1 MLAADSGKEQIQS
14 VKLKSLEDIFRALQE
29 AEARYLVVG
38 GLAVI
43 AHGYVRLTKDID
55 LVLDLSSEA
64 LPRALNALQ
73 SLGYRPMIPVP
84 LLDFANPEL
93 RHDWIENRNMKV
105 FNLVSDR
112 YPDVVIDIFPKE
124 PFPFETEFARSEAKE
139 VAPNVL
145 AHVVSVSAL
154 IALKI
159 EANRERDH
167 DDIDKL
173 RKLYPSF
180 P

>member
-1 MLAADSGKEQIQS
+1 

-93 RHDWIENRNMKV
+93 RHDWTEHRNMKV

-124 PFPFETEFARSEAKE
+124 PFSFEAEYKASVLKE
-139 VAPNVL
+139 VAPKVS
-145 AHVVSVSAL
+145 AQVVSVPAL
-154 IALKI
+154 IILKQD
-159 EANRERDH
+159 ADRPQDRT
-167 DDIDKL
+167 DIDKL
-173 RKLYPSF
+173 RKLYPGT
-180 P
+180 

>member
-1 MLAADSGKEQIQS
+1 MRGVKEQIKE
-14 VKLKSLEDIFRALQE
+14 VKVKSLEAIFRALQE

-38 GLAVI
+38 GVAVV
-43 AHGYVRLTKDID
+43 AHGYVRFTKDLD
-55 LVLDLSSEA
+55 LVLDLSPDS
-64 LPRALNALQ
+64 LRRTLTALQ

-112 YPDVVIDIFPKE
+112 YPDVAIDIFPKE
-124 PFPFETEFARSEAKE
+124 PFPFETEFAKGESKE
-139 VAPNVL
+139 VAPNVM
-145 AHVVSVSAL
+145 AHVVSVPAL

-159 EANRERDH
+159 AANRDRDRI
-167 DDIDKL
+167 DIDKL
-173 RKLYPSF
+173 RKLYPSS

>member
-1 MLAADSGKEQIQS
+1 MK
-14 VKLKSLEDIFRALQE
+14 VKSLEAIFRALQE

-38 GLAVI
+38 GLAVV
-43 AHGYVRLTKDID
+43 AHGYVRFTKDLD
-55 LVLDLSSEA
+55 LVLDLSSQA

-93 RHDWIENRNMKV
+93 RHDWTENRNMKV

-124 PFPFETEFARSEAKE
+124 PFAFETEYARCESKE
-139 VAPNVL
+139 VAPNIW
-145 AHVVSVSAL
+145 ARVVSVSAL
-154 IALKI
+154 ITLKI
-159 EANRERDH
+159 EANRERDR

-173 RKLYPSF
+173 RKLYPSS

>member
-64 LPRALNALQ
+64 LPRALNAQDLHAQ
-73 SLGYRPMIPVP
+73 DLPARD
-84 LLDFANPEL
+84 LHARDLHARDL
-93 RHDWIENRNMKV
+93 K
-105 FNLVSDR
+105 
-112 YPDVVIDIFPKE
+112 
-124 PFPFETEFARSEAKE
+124 TQEFKTQEFKT
-139 VAPNVL
+139 
-145 AHVVSVSAL
+145 
-154 IALKI
+154 
-159 EANRERDH
+159 RE
-167 DDIDKL
+167 
-173 RKLYPSF
+173 
-180 P
+180 

>member
-1 MLAADSGKEQIQS
+1 
-14 VKLKSLEDIFRALQE
+14 VKVKSLEAIFRALQE

-38 GLAVI
+38 GVAVV
-43 AHGYVRLTKDID
+43 AHGYVRFTKDLD
-55 LVLDLSSEA
+55 LVLDLSSQA
-64 LPRALNALQ
+64 LPRALTALQ

-93 RHDWIENRNMKV
+93 RHDWTENRNMKV

-124 PFPFETEFARSEAKE
+124 PFAFEKEYGRGELKE
-139 VAPNVL
+139 VAPNIW
-145 AHVVSVSAL
+145 ARVVSVFAL

-159 EANRERDH
+159 EANRERDR

-173 RKLYPSF
+173 RKLYPSS